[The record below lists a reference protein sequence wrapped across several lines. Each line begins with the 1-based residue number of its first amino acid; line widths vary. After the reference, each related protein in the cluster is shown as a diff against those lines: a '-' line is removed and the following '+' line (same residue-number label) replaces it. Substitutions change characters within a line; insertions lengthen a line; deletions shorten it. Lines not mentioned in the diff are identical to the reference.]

1 MKALVKNN
9 QVIVYK
15 TLPSQYTKD
24 DGDVILNFKKSSE
37 ETLRS
42 VGFYDV
48 VKPSFNPLTQTKG
61 GLYFDSENNIVTYDV
76 TDIDFDQDIDI
87 IGEDGEPTGETE
99 KRYKLAD
106 IKASKIGGI
115 NDQAGKLLQPT
126 DWQVIRKSERNIDI
140 DTEVATERAGIL
152 TEADRLKAEVNALES
167 YAEVLQYNIQFFPSD
182 EEIV

>member
-1 MKALVKNN
+1 MKAQVKNN
-9 QVIVYK
+9 QVILHK
-15 TLPSQYTKD
+15 TLPSQFVKN
-24 DGDVILNFKKSSE
+24 DGSVILNLKKASE
-37 ETLRS
+37 ETLES
-42 VGFYDV
+42 LGFYNI

-99 KRYKLAD
+99 KRYKIAD
-106 IKASKIGGI
+106 IKTTKISDI
-115 NDQAGKLLQPT
+115 NNQAGKLLAPT
-126 DWQVIRKSERNIDI
+126 DWQVIRKSERDIDI
-140 DTEVATERAGIL
+140 DTEVVTERASIL

>member
-1 MKALVKNN
+1 MKAKQINGS
-9 QVIVYK
+9 IVQYK
-15 TLPSQYTKD
+15 TLPNTYTKN
-24 DGDVILNFKKSSE
+24 DGSVILNFKKADTA
-37 ETLRS
+37 TLEAE
-42 VGFYDV
+42 GFFDV
-48 VKPSFNPLTQTKG
+48 VKPDFNSLTQTKG
-61 GLYFDSENNIVTYDV
+61 GMYFDSENNIFTYDV
-76 TDIDFDQDIDI
+76 TDIDFDQNIDI

-99 KRYKLAD
+99 KKYKLAD

-140 DTEVATERAGIL
+140 DTEVVTERADIL

>member
-1 MKALVKNN
+1 MKAKQINGS
-9 QVIVYK
+9 IVQYK
-15 TLPSQYTKD
+15 TLPNTYTKN
-24 DGDVILNFKKSSE
+24 DGSVILNFKKADTA
-37 ETLRS
+37 TLEAE
-42 VGFYDV
+42 GFFDV
-48 VKPSFNPLTQTKG
+48 VKPDFNSLTQTKG
-61 GLYFDSENNIVTYDV
+61 GIYFDSENNIFTYDV
-76 TDIDFDQDIDI
+76 TDIDFDQNIDI
-87 IGEDGEPTGETE
+87 ISEDGEPTGETE
-99 KRYKLAD
+99 KKYKLAD

-140 DTEVATERAGIL
+140 DTEVVTERADIL